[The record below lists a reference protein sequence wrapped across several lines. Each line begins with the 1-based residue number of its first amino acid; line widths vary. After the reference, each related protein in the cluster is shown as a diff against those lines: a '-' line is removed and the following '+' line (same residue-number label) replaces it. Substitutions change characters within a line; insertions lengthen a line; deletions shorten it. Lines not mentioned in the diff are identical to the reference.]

1 MDKDVYY
8 ANYIEALNDRS
19 VDDKSTN
26 AKYAKLSEVAVPVYD
41 FVLAYANYFNERKD
55 YGSGPKLTLVEVHI
69 LTQIH
74 DNPGTTV
81 TEIAKIW
88 NRTTSAISQTVRKLM
103 KQDLVYRENST
114 SDGKVFHLYT
124 TEFGK
129 ETSMAHKRYDNEDI
143 TNATKIL
150 LEKFSI
156 EELVKFSKICSC
168 SYDILSAE
176 LEK

>member
-1 MDKDVYY
+1 M
-8 ANYIEALNDRS
+8 I
-19 VDDKSTN
+19 
-26 AKYAKLSEVAVPVYD
+26 

-69 LTQIH
+69 LTQIY

-124 TEFGK
+124 TELGK
-129 ETSMAHKRYDNEDI
+129 ETSMAHKRYDNDDI
-143 TNATKIL
+143 TNATDIL
-150 LEKFSI
+150 LEKFSMEDLI
-156 EELVKFSKICSC
+156 KFSEICSY
-168 SYDILSAE
+168 SHEILSCE
-176 LEK
+176 LEKENED